1 MPNRSRAN
9 QIMPRTLSPEERQH
23 YRDELRAAR
32 YSALADSEGFLAIC
46 YALESLG
53 LALLGRKADLG
64 KYQPTLKQVAMQ
76 SVVLNELANS
86 FPETF
91 TQFDAL
97 FELVRTAR
105 NDAMH
110 TGVYARHAAAAGIE
124 LCIGLEEALM
134 NTKETHM
141 PRKLVKDYM
150 VKSPIVVESWQP
162 VAYARQLMLTHSFS
176 FLPVKL
182 GEWKLVSETAM
193 ARYIQFGGKPGSDWA
208 KLMGTSIEDA
218 AGSGLK
224 LLEAQVVGL
233 DDEVHKLLT
242 DLSDPQ
248 APEPR
253 LWLVVDQQQNLCGVL
268 SPFELM

>member
-1 MPNRSRAN
+1 MSNRSRAN
-9 QIMPRTLSPEERQH
+9 QRMPRTLSPQQRQH

-53 LALLGRKADLG
+53 LGLLGRKADLG
-64 KYQPTLKQVAMQ
+64 KYRYELKQVAMQ
-76 SVVLNELANS
+76 SAVLNELANS

-97 FELVRTAR
+97 YELVRSAR

-134 NTKETHM
+134 NTKSPMT
-141 PRKLVKDYM
+141 RKLVKDYM
-150 VKSPIVVESWQP
+150 VKSPIVVEPWQP
-162 VAYARQLMLTHSFS
+162 VAYARQLILTHSFS

-182 GEWKLVSETAM
+182 GTWKLVSETAM
-193 ARYIQFGGKPGSDWA
+193 ARYIQFGGNAGSDWA
-208 KLMGTSIEDA
+208 KLLGTSIEDA
-218 AGSGLK
+218 AGSGLA
-224 LLEAQVVGL
+224 LLDAKVVGL
-233 DDEVHKLLT
+233 DDDVRTLLKN
-242 DLSDPQ
+242 LSD
-248 APEPR
+248 APALEQH
-253 LWLVVDQQQNLCGVL
+253 LWLVVDGQDKLCGVL
-268 SPFELM
+268 SPFELL

>member
-1 MPNRSRAN
+1 MSNRSRAN
-9 QIMPRTLSPEERQH
+9 QRMPRTLTPQQRQH
-23 YRDELRAAR
+23 HRDELRAAR

-53 LALLGRKADLG
+53 LGLLDRKADLG
-64 KYQPTLKQVAMQ
+64 KYRSELKQVAMQ
-76 SVVLNELANS
+76 SIVLSELTNS

-134 NTKETHM
+134 NTQETQM
-141 PRKLVKDYM
+141 KRTLVKDYM
-150 VKSPIVVESWQP
+150 VKSPIVVEPWQP
-162 VAYARQLMLTHSFS
+162 VAYARQLILTHSFS
-176 FLPVKL
+176 FLPVHL
-182 GEWKLVSETAM
+182 NGWKLVSETAM
-193 ARYIQFGGKPGSDWA
+193 ARYMSGASETNKRTLLGALI
-208 KLMGTSIEDA
+208 IEA
-218 AGSGLK
+218 AGSGLN
-224 LLEAQVVGL
+224 LLDAKVVGL
-233 DDEVHKLLT
+233 DEEVRDVLA
-242 DLSDPQ
+242 DSSEAQ
-248 APEPR
+248 NSEPR
-253 LWLVVDQQQNLCGVL
+253 LWLVVDDREKLCGVL

>member
-1 MPNRSRAN
+1 MSNRSRAN
-9 QIMPRTLSPEERQH
+9 QRMPRTLSPEERQH

-53 LALLGRKADLG
+53 LGLLGRKADLG
-64 KYQPTLKQVAMQ
+64 KYEPNLKQVAMQ
-76 SVVLNELANS
+76 SVVLSELTNS

-182 GEWKLVSETAM
+182 GTWKLVSETAM
-193 ARYIQFGGKPGSDWA
+193 ARYIQFGGNAGSDWA
-208 KLMGTSIEDA
+208 KLLGTSIEDA
-218 AGSGLK
+218 AGSGLA
-224 LLEAQVVGL
+224 LLDAKVVGL
-233 DDEVHKLLT
+233 DDDVRKLLKN
-242 DLSDPQ
+242 LSDAQ
-248 APEPR
+248 ALEQH
-253 LWLVVDQQQNLCGVL
+253 LWLVVDGKDKLCGVL
-268 SPFELM
+268 SPFELL